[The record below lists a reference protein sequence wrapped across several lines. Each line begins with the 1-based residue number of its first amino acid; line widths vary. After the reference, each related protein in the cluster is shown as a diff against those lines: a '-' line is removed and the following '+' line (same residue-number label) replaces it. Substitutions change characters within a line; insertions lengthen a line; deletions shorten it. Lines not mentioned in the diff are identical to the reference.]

1 MEMCNWSVTLS
12 PRNAVI
18 ITRVDPDPHAI
29 LVRLHQA
36 CTAAGGQ
43 ASAIP
48 EIKVNCNAMG
58 VTIKTEV
65 LNMPTCVGKD
75 CPGDI
80 AANGELKVI
89 IEAELAKVLE
99 GEFRNQGMAV
109 T

>member
-1 MEMCNWSVTLS
+1 
-12 PRNAVI
+12 
-18 ITRVDPDPHAI
+18 
-29 LVRLHQA
+29 
-36 CTAAGGQ
+36 
-43 ASAIP
+43 
-48 EIKVNCNAMG
+48 MG

-80 AANGELKVI
+80 AANGELKEI
-89 IEAELAKVLE
+89 IEAEIAQLLE